1 MTGRTAMAA
10 NTCGTLLED
19 FSKLQ
24 FVITIRLLRAELADD
39 IDAAAHAWWIQHHY
53 RISAPVLGA
62 LWSEARQA
70 ADGYRLAGDEAVPD
84 QAVELQLLLCEF
96 TLDSVRR
103 QRRIGRADGFMRLLG

>member
-1 MTGRTAMAA
+1 MAA

-70 ADGYRLAGDEAVPD
+70 ADGYRLAGDEAVMGACASID
-84 QAVELQLLLCEF
+84 RQLTEF
-96 TLDSVRR
+96 DTWP
-103 QRRIGRADGFMRLLG
+103 